1 MAQQQT
7 TLDFLVAAHVAG
19 MEEMAKLINRVDA
32 LEKATR
38 SLQSA
43 NQGLTKSTDEVIR
56 NSTRYN
62 NMMDAQSK
70 AMRQARQGSQQL
82 TMQVNDFFTSISSGT
97 SPAQAFNQQIGQ
109 VGYALSMMEGRLGMV
124 GRVLSGPLGIA
135 LMLGTMGL
143 SQMGDESDKTGGKME
158 RLGAIAGSAVKSIG
172 EKIINGLAPAI
183 EGVSPLI
190 EGLKIAFVAMAKG
203 ILEVVN
209 RIIGAAIGIING
221 TVIAIRGSFSAILD
235 MGVGLVNAF
244 IRITNSALSKT
255 ENVLNLMGAGVNA
268 LLSSVGIS
276 TRIATVSL
284 GRLEEVT
291 NRWAGSAIGTA
302 KAVGNAFMSAFRT
315 DVIDIN
321 SIMGGANAS
330 GGAGTGT
337 SGRGGPRKAE
347 DNAAEIAKNIA
358 EINMK
363 ADKEWRQ
370 YWAKAEEDQMVGLQE
385 KLADM
390 QNMAT
395 ATMETVGQA
404 VGPLFLDRATEIQN
418 SFASIGMAVNDAFKG
433 MLTGAMSWKD
443 GIKGIIQSVINEL
456 WRLYV
461 VQQIVG
467 FVTKAIGGATGNPG
481 PSFSQSDLAIQV
493 TRGKAVGGYVAAQTP
508 YVVGEKGPELFV
520 PGGSGTIIPNKN
532 MGMGGGGGGVTV
544 NVDARGSAD
553 PAAVRAQ
560 VQAGIMQAAPAIIAA
575 AEARTV
581 AGLRR
586 PRLGGVMQ

>member
-56 NSTRYN
+56 NGRRYN

-109 VGYALSMMEGRLGMV
+109 VGYALSGMGGRLATV
-124 GRVLSGPLGIA
+124 GRVLSGPVGIA
-135 LMLGTMGL
+135 LMLATMGL
-143 SQMGDESDKTGGKME
+143 SKMGDESDKTGGKME
-158 RLGAIAGSAVKSIG
+158 KLGAIAGSAVKSIG
-172 EKIINGLAPAI
+172 DKIMNGLAPAI
-183 EGVSPLI
+183 QGVSPLI
-190 EGLKIAFVAMAKG
+190 EGLNIAFVAMAKG

-209 RIIGAAIGIING
+209 RIIGATIGVING

-244 IRITNSALSKT
+244 VRITNSALAKT
-255 ENVLNLMGAGVNA
+255 ENVLNLMGGSVNL

-302 KAVGNAFMSAFRT
+302 KAVKNAFVTAFRT

-321 SIMGGANAS
+321 SIMAGANVPGEASS
-330 GGAGTGT
+330 GGAG
-337 SGRGGPRKAE
+337 RGGKAE
-347 DNAAEIAKNIA
+347 DNAAAIAKNIA

-363 ADKEWRQ
+363 ADKEWRK
-370 YWAKAEEDQMVGLQE
+370 YWVKAEEDQMVGLQQ

-390 QNMAT
+390 QTMAS
-395 ATMETVGQA
+395 ATIETVGQSA
-404 VGPLFLDRATEIQN
+404 GKIFLDRAMEIQN
-418 SFASIGMAVNDAFKG
+418 AFGNIGLAVNDAFKG

-508 YVVGEKGPELFV
+508 YMVGEKGPELFV

-532 MGMGGGGGGVTV
+532 MGMGGGGSSVTV

-560 VQAGIMQAAPAIIAA
+560 VEAGILQAAPAIIAA

-581 AGLRR
+581 QGLRR
-586 PRLGGVMQ
+586 PRLGGAMK

>member
-38 SLQSA
+38 KLQSA
-43 NQGLTKSTDEVIR
+43 NDGLEKSTESIIR
-56 NSTRYN
+56 NGARYN

-109 VGYALSMMEGRLGMV
+109 VGYALSMMEGRLGTV
-124 GRVLSGPLGIA
+124 GRVLSGPVGIA
-135 LMLGTMGL
+135 LMLATMGL
-143 SQMGDESDKTGGKME
+143 SKMGDESDKTGGKME
-158 RLGAIAGSAVKSIG
+158 KLGAIAGSAVKSIG
-172 EKIINGLAPAI
+172 DKIMNGLAPAI
-183 EGVSPLI
+183 QGVSPLI
-190 EGLKIAFVAMAKG
+190 DGLKIAFLALAKG

-209 RIIGAAIGIING
+209 RIIGATIGVING

-244 IRITNSALSKT
+244 VRITNSALAKT
-255 ENVLNLMGAGVNA
+255 ENVLNLMGGSVNL

-321 SIMGGANAS
+321 SIMAGANVP
-330 GGAGTGT
+330 GEAGS
-337 SGRGGPRKAE
+337 SGRGRGKKAE
-347 DNAAEIAKNIA
+347 DNAAAIAKNIA

-363 ADKEWRQ
+363 ADKEWRE
-370 YWAKAEEDQMVGLQE
+370 YWVKAEEDQMVGLQQ

-390 QNMAT
+390 QTMAS
-395 ATMETVGQA
+395 ATIETVGQSA
-404 VGPLFLDRATEIQN
+404 GKIFLDRAMEIQN
-418 SFASIGMAVNDAFKG
+418 AFGNIGLAVNDAFKG

-443 GIKGIIQSVINEL
+443 GIKGVIQSVINEL

-481 PSFSQSDLAIQV
+481 PNLDMGITV
-493 TRGKAVGGYVAAQTP
+493 TRGRAVGGYVAAQTP
-508 YVVGEKGPELFV
+508 YMVGEKGPELFV

-532 MGMGGGGGGVTV
+532 MGMGNGGSGVIV

>member
-1 MAQQQT
+1 M
-7 TLDFLVAAHVAG
+7 G
-19 MEEMAKLINRVDA
+19 
-32 LEKATR
+32 
-38 SLQSA
+38 
-43 NQGLTKSTDEVIR
+43 
-56 NSTRYN
+56 
-62 NMMDAQSK
+62 
-70 AMRQARQGSQQL
+70 GS
-82 TMQVNDFFTSISSGT
+82 VN
-97 SPAQAFNQQIGQ
+97 
-109 VGYALSMMEGRLGMV
+109 L
-124 GRVLSGPLGIA
+124 
-135 LMLGTMGL
+135 
-143 SQMGDESDKTGGKME
+143 
-158 RLGAIAGSAVKSIG
+158 
-172 EKIINGLAPAI
+172 
-183 EGVSPLI
+183 
-190 EGLKIAFVAMAKG
+190 
-203 ILEVVN
+203 
-209 RIIGAAIGIING
+209 
-221 TVIAIRGSFSAILD
+221 
-235 MGVGLVNAF
+235 
-244 IRITNSALSKT
+244 
-255 ENVLNLMGAGVNA
+255 

-302 KAVGNAFMSAFRT
+302 KAVKNAFVTAFRT

-321 SIMGGANAS
+321 SIMAGANVPGEAGS
-330 GGAGTGT
+330 GGQ
-337 SGRGGPRKAE
+337 GRGQKAE
-347 DNAAEIAKNIA
+347 DNAAAIAKNIA

-363 ADKEWRQ
+363 ADKEWRE
-370 YWAKAEEDQMVGLQE
+370 YWVKAEEDQMVGLQQ

-390 QNMAT
+390 QTMAS
-395 ATMETVGQA
+395 ATIETVGQSA
-404 VGPLFLDRATEIQN
+404 GKIFLDRAMEIQN
-418 SFASIGMAVNDAFKG
+418 AFGNIGLAVNDAFKG

-508 YVVGEKGPELFV
+508 YMVGEKGPELFV

-560 VQAGIMQAAPAIIAA
+560 VEAGILQAAPAIIAA

-581 AGLRR
+581 QGLRR
-586 PRLGGVMQ
+586 PRLGGAMK

>member
-7 TLDFLVAAHVAG
+7 TLDFLVSAHVAG

-38 SLQSA
+38 SLKSA
-43 NQGLTKSTDEVIR
+43 NDGLEKSTESIIR
-56 NSTRYN
+56 NGTRYN

-82 TMQVNDFFTSISSGT
+82 TMQVNDFFTSISTGA

-109 VGYALSMMEGRLGMV
+109 VGYALSMMEGRLGAV
-124 GRVLSGPLGIA
+124 GRILSGPLGIA

-143 SQMGDESDKTGGKME
+143 SQMGGEADKTGGKME
-158 RLGAIAGSAVKSIG
+158 KLGAIAGSAVASIG
-172 EKIINGLAPAI
+172 NKIMNGLAPAI
-183 EGVSPLI
+183 EGLSPLI
-190 EGLKIAFVAMAKG
+190 EGVKIAFVAMAQG
-203 ILEVVN
+203 VLAVVN
-209 RIIGAAIGIING
+209 RIIGATIGVING
-221 TVIAIRGSFSAILD
+221 TVIAIKGSFSAILD

-244 IRITNSALSKT
+244 VRITNSALAKT
-255 ENVLNLMGAGVNA
+255 ENVLNLMSGSVNL

-321 SIMGGANAS
+321 SIMSGANVAGEAAS
-330 GGAGTGT
+330 GA
-337 SGRGGPRKAE
+337 GRGSRASKKAE
-347 DNAAEIAKNIA
+347 DNAAAIAQSIA

-370 YWAKAEEDQMVGLQE
+370 YWAKAEEDQMIGLQE
-385 KLADM
+385 KLKDM
-390 QNMAT
+390 QTMAE
-395 ATMETVGQA
+395 ATVETVGQSA
-404 VGPLFLDRATEIQN
+404 GKIFLDRAIEIQN
-418 SFASIGMAVNDAFKG
+418 AFGNIGLAVNDAFKG
-433 MLTGAMSWKD
+433 MLSGAMSWKD

-467 FVTKAIGGATGNPG
+467 FVTKALGGATGNPG
-481 PSFSQSDLAIQV
+481 PDMGITV
-493 TRGKAVGGYVAAQTP
+493 TRGRAVGGYVAAQTP
-508 YVVGEKGPELFV
+508 YMVGEKGPELFV

-532 MGMGGGGGGVTV
+532 MGMGGGGGGGVTV

-560 VQAGIMQAAPAIIAA
+560 VEAGILQAAPAIIAA

-581 AGLRR
+581 QGLRR
-586 PRLGGVMQ
+586 PRLGGAMK